1 LIYIYD
7 LLLHFKTFNL
17 KIKYINNNMS
27 VIIDKSQ
34 IPMNHIVLKNPNQK
48 YYKLSLNS
56 ANANRT
62 IVSADHLVYNIE
74 YLGRLV
80 GVQNNM
86 CKIFVNYFQVKKTGQ
101 ANATGS
107 YAVRLK
113 GLSFPNNIENNKQ
126 SNRLFSCVNDT
137 TDYFEFQNSSDM
149 GMISTMPRNELEVLI
164 TKSDSEVA
172 HSSALVSE
180 YILDLIIIPLE
191 NN

>member
-1 LIYIYD
+1 
-7 LLLHFKTFNL
+7 
-17 KIKYINNNMS
+17 MS